1 MDKYVVLSLFSATS
15 RVLTVHINQVP
26 WALAYSKWYH
36 QYPRF
41 PIQAL
46 NAAVVLDEYT
56 LTDRGTWL
64 SLKPAVTES
73 LHIYKAGT
81 DAASDPLLNPAHV
94 LLGAKV
100 EPAYKNICERFMD
113 WVTRADGGQKV
124 IREFKHG
131 GQVLYSQAPA
141 PGGGNGDGN
150 PCLPPS
156 VGR

>member
-46 NAAVVLDEYT
+46 NAAAVLDEYT

-64 SLKPAVTES
+64 SSKPAVTES

-113 WVTRADGGQKV
+113 WVISADGGQKV

-141 PGGGNGDGN
+141 PGGGGGHGN